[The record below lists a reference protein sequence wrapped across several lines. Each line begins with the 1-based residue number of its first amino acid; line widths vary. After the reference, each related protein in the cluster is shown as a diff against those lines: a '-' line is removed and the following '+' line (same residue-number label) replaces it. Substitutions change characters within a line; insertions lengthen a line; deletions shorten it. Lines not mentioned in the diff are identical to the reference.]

1 MNLTKTQSFQVF
13 LSNLY
18 YAVEFNDQLFF
29 EALSGQLA
37 YAVKPKY
44 GGVVTLQSDVKRQLD
59 NYAISL
65 GKKAMGQVLTAFCN
79 KNNIKQTTQK
89 AA

>member
-18 YAVEFNDQLFF
+18 YAVEFNDQCFF
-29 EALSGQLA
+29 EALSGKLQ

-44 GGVVTLQSDVKRQLD
+44 SGVVTLQSDVKRQLD
-59 NYAISL
+59 NYTINL
-65 GKKAMGQVLTAFCN
+65 GKKAMGQELTAFCT
-79 KNNIKQTTQK
+79 KNNISQVK